1 MFFLENFCSKVFQWN
16 LESNSWDTVRRKYM
30 YLNCRKSKHYLQN
43 HFLFFTFN
51 SNIGGGFILLK
62 SKISITSFNCR
73 EDQKK
78 KKPTKKK
85 HSFPPLSMKFSLG
98 KQTQKNIYINSAK
111 DKTQSW
117 PTPDNA
123 SFVWMQ
129 PSANEGGVSPGS
141 LDQVSCIFLS
151 ASELPFTILTNL
163 FPLARLLICEKR
175 LKAFKVHRK
184 RVKFLRTLQGYRG
197 LSANNVCWFGNK
209 LKQRAAGAPLHGCSF
224 FKRAC

>member
-1 MFFLENFCSKVFQWN
+1 
-16 LESNSWDTVRRKYM
+16 M

-73 EDQKK
+73 EDQKQNKQTNKTLFHLFLWNILWENKLK
-78 KKPTKKK
+78 KKY
-85 HSFPPLSMKFSLG
+85 M
-98 KQTQKNIYINSAK
+98 NSAK